1 MAIMDYNGL
10 SKIISGKPSK
20 KKKGWFRVWI
30 TYNGR
35 LTHFCIYIPR
45 PLVLPLDCRNIQPI
59 ASTDVWSC
67 LGEVVSSIAG
77 SRSVIKMELYKSD
90 NDTECDLFMTN
101 SIDEMLLR
109 ERTLMLGLLTSM
121 VASQIWQLIATYL
134 AWPVSGTHTIIS
146 ALMGF
151 TLVENGL
158 QVHMYN
164 S

>member
-1 MAIMDYNGL
+1 M
-10 SKIISGKPSK
+10 
-20 KKKGWFRVWI
+20 
-30 TYNGR
+30 
-35 LTHFCIYIPR
+35 
-45 PLVLPLDCRNIQPI
+45 
-59 ASTDVWSC
+59 
-67 LGEVVSSIAG
+67 SSIAG

>member
-1 MAIMDYNGL
+1 M
-10 SKIISGKPSK
+10 
-20 KKKGWFRVWI
+20 
-30 TYNGR
+30 
-35 LTHFCIYIPR
+35 
-45 PLVLPLDCRNIQPI
+45 
-59 ASTDVWSC
+59 
-67 LGEVVSSIAG
+67 SSIAG
-77 SRSVIKMELYKSD
+77 SKSVIKMELYKSD